1 MPDDLAVDHIVAD
14 LASQSFGHVIIQ
26 MLLAV
31 EPNHAT
37 VVVAAPVLRVDTNQH
52 PSRSRRICPA
62 LWIVVRLLDLAS

>member
-1 MPDDLAVDHIVAD
+1 MPDHFARDLIAVAHTQIV
-14 LASQSFGHVIIQ
+14 IQ